1 MTNLTVSKLKMFQNW
16 VHKCQ
21 KRMPRL
27 RKGQWKKKKRKR
39 KVLDCGKKSL
49 LSGNLNRHR
58 GSKNCTSK
66 KLLKQKSENLK
77 SILAD
82 PGSSSSAINIALNKV
97 KEYSAKKVPKQISEQ
112 RQQDLAL
119 ELKGSTQRRVA
130 NKRKA
135 TRLTEEKKE
144 IMDKCFDSGV
154 KRESAY
160 VYSSTLPERNG
171 KRNWPW
177 KNKGIF

>member
-1 MTNLTVSKLKMFQNW
+1 M
-16 VHKCQ
+16 C
-21 KRMPRL
+21 RL
-27 RKGQWKKKKRKR
+27 WE
-39 KVLDCGKKSL
+39 KSL
-49 LSGNLNRHR
+49 LTGNLNRHR
-58 GSKNCTSK
+58 GSKNCTST

-82 PGSSSSAINIALNKV
+82 PDSSSSAINIALNKV

-119 ELKGSTQRRVA
+119 ELRGSTQRRVA

-144 IMDKCFDSGV
+144 IMDRCFDSGV

-160 VYSSTLPERNG
+160 VYSSTWPERNG
-171 KRNWPW
+171 KTVISPNLSSFPISLL
-177 KNKGIF
+177 NKCYVQAN

>member
-1 MTNLTVSKLKMFQNW
+1 MTNLTLSKLKMFQNW

-21 KRMPRL
+21 KRMPWL

-58 GSKNCTSK
+58 GSKNCISK

-82 PGSSSSAINIALNKV
+82 PDSSSSAIDIAL
-97 KEYSAKKVPKQISEQ
+97 KKVPKQISEQ

-119 ELKGSTQRRVA
+119 ELKGSTQRPGMSLSAGCRRNSPA
-130 NKRKA
+130 EKGA
-135 TRLTEEKKE
+135 IARLKNNTW
-144 IMDKCFDSGV
+144 
-154 KRESAY
+154 RLL
-160 VYSSTLPERNG
+160 SSTVSVDWYQAISFKKVSNRKINTLSYY
-171 KRNWPW
+171 
-177 KNKGIF
+177 